1 MKKKSKTILNIL
13 IVLLLGIMAFSGYK
27 LFEIQKAAK
36 EIAEQYEKLE
46 QTIQKTEEEND
57 YQLSASEKYQSVYEV
72 NNNFVGWVYI
82 PDTPLNYPVLQTKDY
97 PEYYLRRDFY
107 KKYSFAGVPFMDF
120 KCTADESDNIILY
133 SHNMLDGTMFS
144 VVEKYSKK
152 SFWEEHPY
160 IGFDTLN
167 GYGTYE
173 VAICARVDL
182 TNIDFN
188 YTDTVDFATEQEF
201 DDYIAKVKALA
212 DYETDV
218 SLEFGDKLLLLSTC
232 EYQYEEGRYIVI
244 AKKISDED
252 LSLKA
257 KE

>member
-1 MKKKSKTILNIL
+1 MKKKSNTILNIL

-107 KKYSFAGVPFMDF
+107 KKYSFAGVRLW
-120 KCTADESDNIILY
+120 IL
-133 SHNMLDGTMFS
+133 NVRRT
-144 VVEKYSKK
+144 K
-152 SFWEEHPY
+152 
-160 IGFDTLN
+160 
-167 GYGTYE
+167 
-173 VAICARVDL
+173 
-182 TNIDFN
+182 
-188 YTDTVDFATEQEF
+188 ATILF
-201 DDYIAKVKALA
+201 
-212 DYETDV
+212 
-218 SLEFGDKLLLLSTC
+218 C
-232 EYQYEEGRYIVI
+232 IVI
-244 AKKISDED
+244 ICWMGLCSV
-252 LSLKA
+252 L
-257 KE
+257 